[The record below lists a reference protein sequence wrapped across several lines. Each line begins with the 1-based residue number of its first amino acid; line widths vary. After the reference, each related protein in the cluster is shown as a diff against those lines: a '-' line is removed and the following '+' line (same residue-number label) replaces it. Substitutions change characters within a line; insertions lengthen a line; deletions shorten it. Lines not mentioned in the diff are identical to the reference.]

1 MDISIN
7 RIHFL
12 NIPVDAGKPEAVMNT
27 IEHFLLDGQGHQI
40 VLLTIRKLLK
50 AKFDPALQRCLRQS
64 SLILPVSK
72 GIIRG
77 AHFQKKPPL
86 SRYNPFEFVIR
97 LLSLAERLDRSVYL
111 LGALTEELEQA
122 EKNLKTSFP
131 ELKVVGRYS
140 GYFDKP
146 MEQNVILAIRK
157 SSPAFLLVGKGVRD
171 KDKWID
177 QNRKSFNPG
186 VFLWIDNCFEIFSG
200 KERNVSK
207 RLFNLGLEHLSGI
220 IRKPWKIFGF
230 LYYLYFKFLVLV
242 FKIRGL

>member
-1 MDISIN
+1 
-7 RIHFL
+7 
-12 NIPVDAGKPEAVMNT
+12 
-27 IEHFLLDGQGHQI
+27 
-40 VLLTIRKLLK
+40 
-50 AKFDPALQRCLRQS
+50 
-64 SLILPVSK
+64 
-72 GIIRG
+72 
-77 AHFQKKPPL
+77 
-86 SRYNPFEFVIR
+86 
-97 LLSLAERLDRSVYL
+97 
-111 LGALTEELEQA
+111 
-122 EKNLKTSFP
+122 
-131 ELKVVGRYS
+131 
-140 GYFDKP
+140 

-207 RLFNLGLEHLSGI
+207 RLFNLGLDHLSGI